1 MKKALLLLLTF
12 TFSISTAFSQ
22 SPEKMSYQA
31 DVRDANDNLV
41 TNQAVGMKIS
51 ILYGSANG
59 MLVYTET
66 QTPSTNANGLVSIE
80 IGGSIG
86 FDTINWAN
94 GTYFIKTET
103 DPTGGTNY
111 SITGTTQLLSV
122 AYALYAK
129 TSGSSIPGPTGATGA
144 IGPQGP
150 TGTGI
155 TGPMG
160 SQGPTGV
167 GVTGAVGSQGQPGV
181 GITGPTGVGVTG
193 STGSAGITGSTGA
206 TGPTGAG
213 TTGATGPTGNVGATG
228 PYGGPAGPTG
238 NTGPIGPMGVPGGS
252 PGPTGITGPTGTKG
266 ADGQD
271 GDTGP
276 TGGNGATGPTGASG
290 AIGATGPTGGTTVK
304 QIINGYTGIAN
315 TLLYLPLTG
324 EHNSQSITN
333 FAAQIYAPYNGTI
346 KKIILYPQYISGNTT
361 VSVHK
366 NKNTTATETVTL
378 NMSSALTFYTFNFS
392 TNSFNAGDLVEI
404 SVITSI
410 YTPNGNNCG
419 FSVVIEYTP

>member
-31 DVRDANDNLV
+31 VVRDANDNLV

-59 MLVYTET
+59 ILVYTET

-111 SITGTTQLLSV
+111 SITGITQLLSV
-122 AYALYAK
+122 PYALYAK
-129 TSGSSIPGPTGATGA
+129 TSGSSIPGSTGATGA
-144 IGPQGP
+144 DGPQGP

-155 TGPMG
+155 IGPMG

-167 GVTGAVGSQGQPGV
+167 GITGATGSQGQPGVGITGATGSQGQPGV
-181 GITGPTGVGVTG
+181 GITGPTGM
-193 STGSAGITGSTGA
+193 
-206 TGPTGAG
+206 TGPTGPM
-213 TTGATGPTGNVGATG
+213 GA
-228 PYGGPAGPTG
+228 YGGP
-238 NTGPIGPMGVPGGS
+238 
-252 PGPTGITGPTGTKG
+252 PGPTGITGPTGICIGGGITGATGFTGTNGAKG

-271 GDTGP
+271 GATGMTGP
-276 TGGNGATGPTGASG
+276 TGAGSSGMPGATGPTGASG
-290 AIGATGPTGGTTVK
+290 IMGATGPTGGTTVK

-366 NKNTTATETVTL
+366 NKNTTATETVTV

>member
-31 DVRDANDNLV
+31 VVRDANDNLV

-59 MLVYTET
+59 ILVYTET

-111 SITGTTQLLSV
+111 SITGITQLLSV
-122 AYALYAK
+122 PYALYAK
-129 TSGSSIPGPTGATGA
+129 TSGSSIPGSTGATGA
-144 IGPQGP
+144 DGPQGP

-155 TGPMG
+155 IGPMG

-167 GVTGAVGSQGQPGV
+167 GITGATGSQGQPGV
-181 GITGPTGVGVTG
+181 GITGATGSQGQPGVGL
-193 STGSAGITGSTGA
+193 
-206 TGPTGAG
+206 TGPTGM
-213 TTGATGPTGNVGATG
+213 TGPTGPMGA
-228 PYGGPAGPTG
+228 YGGP
-238 NTGPIGPMGVPGGS
+238 
-252 PGPTGITGPTGTKG
+252 PGPTGITGPTGICIGGGITGATGFTGTNGAKG

-271 GDTGP
+271 GATGMTGP
-276 TGGNGATGPTGASG
+276 TGAGSSGMPGATGPTGASG
-290 AIGATGPTGGTTVK
+290 IMGATGPTGGTTVK

-366 NKNTTATETVTL
+366 NKNTTATETVTV